1 MLELPEAEEGLLQL
15 LLPAAD
21 GLVELVPPAV
31 DVGQRLADGAGLGLG
46 SLLRQVAGLP
56 ENFEIKSLA

>member
-15 LLPAAD
+15 LLAAAD

-31 DVGQRLADGAGLGLG
+31 DVGQGLADGAGLRLG
-46 SLLRQVAGLP
+46 SLLGEVAGLP
-56 ENFEIKSLA
+56 ENFEMKSLA